1 MFCKFTAAA
10 AAPRAAPT
18 RVTVARLAFLIIL
31 LTIKSWA
38 ADQTWL
44 DVNSNNDWST
54 AVANWNGAVVWT
66 NGNNA
71 IFGGEGEK
79 VEVASDLTI
88 QNITFNSDG
97 YEIADMDAG
106 SLFNLSAGSIITVT
120 NAAQTAT
127 ISEIINSGDLGKAG
141 VGTLLLSGSNTF
153 SGAVNVTAGIL
164 RLANNNALGNT
175 SGATSVSGNSQIE
188 LQNGITIAGE
198 TIGLGSGGTDY
209 YGGLRA
215 ATNATATWGGTIN
228 LNTGGRLGSNAGG
241 TLIITG
247 VIQNGTSTGL
257 SISATD
263 GGTAANL
270 GTVRIDTAAT
280 YTGTTTVIRGRLQL
294 GITNALPI
302 TTTLDL
308 DYSVAV
314 EDSIFDLN
322 GFNQTLGALQRSGG
336 GVGSGGGSIITNSN
350 ASASTLTLN
359 QASNT
364 AFSGVI
370 QDGASVVNLIKSGS
384 GTLALTG
391 NNTMGG
397 SITVSGGTLA
407 FSGTN
412 ALGAATVNSASLS
425 LNGTNTL
432 SGLLK
437 VNSGGVVTVG
447 GSVAI
452 GGTGGITVASGGRVV
467 LQDGVNVSGKTITV
481 AGSGGNNYGALQTAD
496 NITATWSG
504 NIITSADAR
513 LGGGV
518 GGTLTINGVISG
530 TGGVLFSRANNATTI
545 LNNINTY
552 TGDTSLFANGGTGG
566 RLVMGV
572 DNALNGTSKLVVYP
586 TPAATVSMTVDL
598 NGHVSAFTGLDTSA
612 NHTSGNVLFVQNDGS
627 AASTLTLSGTGL
639 GVAEVVFNGRI
650 NDGSSGAGGMSL
662 VKNGSFIQTFVAAN
676 GFTGVTT
683 LNAGTIQIGKATVS
697 GFTGANGSFASG
709 SFILNAGL
717 LAIDNLGSS
726 NNGSN
731 RIADSAS
738 ISFRGGSMV
747 YRGSDQT
754 ATNSAETLGALISHS
769 RSSLLTVSYGATNTA
784 QVTFNSYSRLA
795 NGGLLFVNG
804 DKLGRN
810 SLDTASIA
818 RIFFTSAPD
827 LVGTTAALS
836 SGINLAVHNTQIVP
850 GLVGEAVA
858 TTGGEGSVTG
868 KPNTFVT
875 YEASGG
881 LRPLNP
887 TDEFTQ
893 NAFTSGDNI
902 RITTGTTLSASA
914 SINSLLVDGG
924 VASFSTT
931 IGSGKTLTVSSG
943 NILIAS
949 GTEMRL
955 GEGGTLEFGSREGII
970 TINTTGNTFITAA
983 ITGSAGV
990 SYYGSGTLVTNQLN
1004 SYTGDTALYVAKVI
1018 PQSSSTGPAGAPT
1031 SGPFGKG
1038 TLILAGSGIR
1048 ATTGN
1053 AISIGNNVD
1062 LRADTEIIT
1071 SGVAAND
1078 KQLTFTGAVSLTHGS
1093 RTITNSS
1100 GADTLFNGVISGTD
1114 ADSGI
1119 TVTGSGVG
1127 DIIFN
1132 ANNTYTGATQLSGN
1146 TTLLINGNQSAATG
1160 AVNVSAGTLGGTGTV
1175 GGATTIQSG
1184 GTLSPGAP
1192 AVNGGIGTLTFNSG
1206 VTLESGSALNLQI
1219 TGATFTSIDGFGW
1232 NEPGTAGYQSYV
1244 IAHAGGSG
1252 GTLHDQLAITGAF
1265 TQITGAKINVLPVSF
1280 TAEAGQIFN
1289 LIDWSDLLGSSFSGN
1304 LGPAIR
1310 DGSSD
1315 SGFDLDLP
1323 DISASG
1329 YAWDTSFFATYG
1341 IIVVVPEP
1349 SRTMLLLVGLL
1360 AFGFRRRRTQSRFSA
1375 TRSFF

>member
-1 MFCKFTAAA
+1 M
-10 AAPRAAPT
+10 
-18 RVTVARLAFLIIL
+18 
-31 LTIKSWA
+31 
-38 ADQTWL
+38 
-44 DVNSNNDWST
+44 
-54 AVANWNGAVVWT
+54 ANWNGAVVWS

-71 IFGGEGEK
+71 IFGGVGEA

-97 YEIADMDAG
+97 YVIADMDAG

-141 VGTLLLSGSNTF
+141 VGTLVLSGSNTF
-153 SGAVNVTAGIL
+153 SGAVSVSAGIL
-164 RLANNNALGNT
+164 RLENNNALGDT
-175 SGATSVSGNSQIE
+175 TGATSVTGNSQIE
-188 LQNGITIAGE
+188 LQNGTVIAGE
-198 TIGLGSGGTDY
+198 MIGLGSGGTDY

-215 ATNATATWGGTIN
+215 ETNATATWGGTIN

-247 VIQNGTSTGL
+247 VIQNGTTNSL
-257 SISATD
+257 IISATD

-270 GTVRIDTAAT
+270 GTVRLSTVAT

-294 GITNALPI
+294 GVTNALP
-302 TTTLDL
+302 TATTLDL
-308 DYSVAV
+308 DNSVAA

-322 GFNQTLGALQRSGG
+322 GFDQTLSALQRSGTG
-336 GVGSGGGSIITNSN
+336 GGAGGSIITNS
-350 ASASTLTLN
+350 SASTSSLTLN

-364 AFSGVI
+364 TF
-370 QDGASVVNLIKSGS
+370 S
-384 GTLALTG
+384 GTLQDGVGMVNFVKSGAGTLTLTG
-391 NNTMGG
+391 NNTLGG
-397 SITVSGGTLA
+397 SVTISGGTLV
-407 FSGTN
+407 FTGVNTLGT
-412 ALGAATVNSASLS
+412 ATVNSASLTLS
-425 LNGTNTL
+425 GTNTL

-437 VNSGGVVTVG
+437 VNSGGVVTVV
-447 GSVAI
+447 GSSAI
-452 GGTGGITVASGGRVV
+452 GGAGGITVASGGRVV
-467 LQDGVNVSGKTITV
+467 LQNGVNVSGKNITV
-481 AGSGGNNYGALQTAD
+481 AGTGGNNFGALQSDTNA
-496 NITATWSG
+496 TATWSG
-504 NIITSADAR
+504 NILISADAR

-518 GGTLTINGVISG
+518 DGTLIINGIISG

-545 LNNINTY
+545 LNSINTY

-566 RLVMGV
+566 RLVIGV
-572 DNALNGTSKLVVYP
+572 DNALNGTSKLAVYP
-586 TPAATVSMTVDL
+586 TPAATVSMMVDF
-598 NGHVSAFTGLDTSA
+598 NGHISAFTGLDTSA
-612 NHTSGNVLFVQNDGS
+612 NHTSGNVLFLQNNGG
-627 AASTLTLSGTGL
+627 AASTLTLSGNGL
-639 GVAEVVFNGRI
+639 GNAEVVFNGRI
-650 NDGSSGAGGMSL
+650 NDGTSGTGGMTL

-676 GFTGVTT
+676 GFTGITT

-697 GFTGANGSFASG
+697 GYTGANGSFAS
-709 SFILNAGL
+709 SSLILNGGT
-717 LAIDNLGSS
+717 LALDNLGSN
-726 NNGSN
+726 NNGTN

-738 ISFRGGSMV
+738 ISFRAGSMV

-754 ATNSAETLGALISHS
+754 STNSAETLGALIAHS
-769 RSSLLTVSYGATNTA
+769 KSSLLTVSYGSTNTA
-784 QVTFNSYSRLA
+784 QLTFSSYTRLA

-804 DKLGRN
+804 GKLGRN

-818 RIFFTSAPD
+818 RIFFTAAPD

-836 SGINLAVHNTQIVP
+836 SGINAGVHHTQIVP

-868 KPNTFVT
+868 TPNTFLT

-902 RITTGTTLSASA
+902 RITTGSTLSAST

-924 VASFSTT
+924 GASFSTI
-931 IGSGKTLTVSSG
+931 IGTGKTLTVASG

-955 GEGGTLEFGSREGII
+955 GEGGTLDFGSREGII
-970 TINTTGNTFITAA
+970 TSNALGNTYITAA

-990 SYYGSGTLVTNQLN
+990 SYYGTGTLVTNQLHT
-1004 SYTGDTALYVAKVI
+1004 YTGDTALYIAKVI

-1031 SGPFGKG
+1031 SGPFGTG

-1048 ATTGN
+1048 ATTAN
-1053 AISIGNNVD
+1053 AITIGNNVD
-1062 LRADTEIIT
+1062 LRADTEIVT

-1078 KQLTFTGAVSLTHGS
+1078 KQLTFTGAVSLTNGS

-1127 DIIFN
+1127 DITFN
-1132 ANNTYTGATQLSGN
+1132 GNNTYTGATQLAGN
-1146 TTLLINGNQSAATG
+1146 TTLLINGNQGTATG
-1160 AVNVSAGTLGGTGTV
+1160 AVTVSAGTLGGTGTV
-1175 GGATTIQSG
+1175 GGGTTIQNG
-1184 GTLSPGAP
+1184 GTLNPGAP
-1192 AVNGGIGTLTFNSG
+1192 AVSGGIGTLTFGNG
-1206 VTLESGSALNLQI
+1206 VTMGSGSTLNLQI
-1219 TGATFTSIDGFGW
+1219 TGATFTSTDGFAW

-1244 IAHAGGSG
+1244 IAHAGGAG
-1252 GTLHDQLAITGAF
+1252 GSLHDQLAITGAF
-1265 TQITGAKINVLPVSF
+1265 TQAAGAKINVLPVAF

-1289 LIDWSDLLGSSFSGN
+1289 LIDWTDISGSGFSAN
-1304 LGPAIR
+1304 LGPTIR
-1310 DGSSD
+1310 DGSAD

-1341 IIVVVPEP
+1341 VLVVVPEP
-1349 SRTMLLLVGLL
+1349 SRALLLLFGMV
-1360 AFGFRRRRTQSRFSA
+1360 AFGCRRRRMSSLK
-1375 TRSFF
+1375 S

>member
-1 MFCKFTAAA
+1 MFCKLTAAA

-18 RVTVARLAFLIIL
+18 RVTVARLAFLIAL
-31 LTIKSWA
+31 LIVNGWA
-38 ADQTWL
+38 ADQTWV
-44 DVNSNNDWST
+44 DANSNNEWST
-54 AVANWNGAVVWT
+54 TVANWNGAVVWT

-71 IFGGEGEK
+71 IFGGVGEK

-153 SGAVNVTAGIL
+153 SGAVSVTAGIL
-164 RLANNNALGNT
+164 RLANNNALGNV

-188 LQNGITIAGE
+188 LQNGIMVAGE

-209 YGGLRA
+209 FGGLRA
-215 ATNATATWGGTIN
+215 ATNAMASWGGTIN

-247 VIQNGTSTGL
+247 VIQNGTATGL

-263 GGTAANL
+263 GGMAANL

-294 GITNALPI
+294 GISNALP
-302 TTTLDL
+302 TATTLDL

-336 GVGSGGGSIITNSN
+336 GVGSGGGSIITNS
-350 ASASTLTLN
+350 STTASTLTLN

-364 AFSGVI
+364 TFSGGI
-370 QDGASVVNLIKSGS
+370 QDGVGVINLIKSGT
-384 GTLALTG
+384 GTLTLTG
-391 NNTMGG
+391 NNTMSG

-412 ALGAATVNSASLS
+412 SLGAATVNSASLS
-425 LNGTNTL
+425 FNGTNTL

-447 GSVAI
+447 GSAAI

-467 LQDGVNVSGKTITV
+467 LQDGENVSGKNITV
-481 AGSGGNNYGALQTAD
+481 AGTGGNNYGALQTAD

-518 GGTLTINGVISG
+518 SGTLIINGVISG
-530 TGGVLFSRANNATTI
+530 AGGVLFSRANNATTI

-598 NGHVSAFTGLDTSA
+598 NGHISAFTGLDTSA
-612 NHTSGNVLFVQNDGS
+612 NHTSGNVLFVQNNGS
-627 AASTLTLSGTGL
+627 AASTLTLSGASL
-639 GVAEVVFNGRI
+639 GGTEVVFNGRI
-650 NDGSSGAGGMSL
+650 NDGTSGMSL

-683 LNAGTIQIGKATVS
+683 LNAGTIQIGKTTVS
-697 GFTGANGSFASG
+697 GFTGANGSFASS

-717 LAIDNLGSS
+717 LAIDNLGTS
-726 NNGSN
+726 NNGGN
-731 RIADSAS
+731 RIADTAS
-738 ISFRGGSMV
+738 ISFRGGGMV

-754 ATNSAETLGALISHS
+754 ATNSTETLGALIAHS
-769 RSSLLTVSYGATNTA
+769 RSSLLTVSYGAANTA
-784 QVTFNSYSRLA
+784 QLTFASYSRLA

-827 LVGTTAALS
+827 LIGTTAALG
-836 SGINLAVHNTQIVP
+836 SGINSAVHNTQIVP
-850 GLVGEAVA
+850 GIVGEAVA

-902 RITTGTTLSASA
+902 RITTGTTLSAST

-931 IGSGKTLTVSSG
+931 IGTGKTLTVDSG

-949 GTEMRL
+949 GSEMRL
-955 GEGGTLEFGSREGII
+955 GEGGTIDFGSREGII

-983 ITGSAGV
+983 ITGNAGV
-990 SYYGSGTLVTNQLN
+990 SYYGSGILVTNQLN

-1031 SGPFGKG
+1031 SGPFGTG

-1048 ATTGN
+1048 ATTAN

-1071 SGVAAND
+1071 SGVVAND

-1100 GADTLFNGVISGTD
+1100 GADTIFNGVISGTD
-1114 ADSGI
+1114 ASSGI

-1127 DIIFN
+1127 DITFN
-1132 ANNTYTGATQLSGN
+1132 GNNTYTGATQLAGN
-1146 TTLLINGNQSAATG
+1146 TTLLINGNQSTATG
-1160 AVNVSAGTLGGTGTV
+1160 AVTVSAGTLGGTGTV
-1175 GGATTIQSG
+1175 GGATTIQNG
-1184 GTLSPGAP
+1184 GTLNPGAP
-1192 AVNGGIGTLTFNSG
+1192 AVSGGIGTLTFNNG
-1206 VTLESGSALNLQI
+1206 VALESGSALNLQI
-1219 TGATFTSIDGFGW
+1219 TGATFTSTDGFGW

-1265 TQITGAKINVLPVSF
+1265 IQATGAKITVLPVSF

-1289 LIDWSDLLGSSFSGN
+1289 LIDWSDLPGSSVSGN

-1315 SGFDLDLP
+1315 SEFDLDLP

-1329 YAWDTSFFATYG
+1329 YAWDTSFFATHG
-1341 IIVVVPEP
+1341 VIVIVPEP
-1349 SRTMLLLVGLL
+1349 SRTLLLLIGML
-1360 AFGFRRRRTQSRFSA
+1360 AFGFRRHRALCGSVRQGPPFKS
-1375 TRSFF
+1375 